1 MGSENFTGYSLNIP
15 FCRYAPVG
23 SLSHSLFSRLIA
35 SGAFKGSRKV
45 FSGCG
50 WKGISIA
57 LTIRSLDRT
66 YRMGVIAIPSPP
78 NAG

>member
-1 MGSENFTGYSLNIP
+1 MTLVFL
-15 FCRYAPVG
+15 RVG
-23 SLSHSLFSRLIA
+23 PR
-35 SGAFKGSRKV
+35 
-45 FSGCG
+45 CG